1 MEKPNHSCY
10 KWPYAKQL
18 NKTNKASDFS
28 RESKPSKCFTLKHT
42 ILFRFPQAQNR
53 RVSTSPAFDLACQI
67 SITTCEPNRGALK
80 MDCFSLQKSHGEVS
94 NRFSA
99 LQLQVTHNQETF
111 QNTQTRWRCKEWN
124 VPNREFRRDEL
135 LHRQRWYGWWQNWIN
150 CGGWRSGFTC
160 SDPFKCSR
168 QSRGIFQPYN
178 DLMLLLPSQNPHQ
191 KSDFLQCNAI
201 LMWCNFNQTRVWV
214 SFWISDKLED
224 FVTEFYNNIW
234 FWSWWNH
241 L

>member
-1 MEKPNHSCY
+1 MFYFE
-10 KWPYAKQL
+10 
-18 NKTNKASDFS
+18 
-28 RESKPSKCFTLKHT
+28 HT

-80 MDCFSLQKSHGEVS
+80 WTVFLYRKVTERSPTDFQHFSSRSPITRRPFKTHNTL
-94 NRFSA
+94 A
-99 LQLQVTHNQETF
+99 LQ
-111 QNTQTRWRCKEWN
+111 EWN

-168 QSRGIFQPYN
+168 QSRGIFETYN

-201 LMWCNFNQTRVWV
+201 LMWCNFNHTRVWV